1 MIDKFLISKVRVKI
15 LKLFLLNVNNTYHV
29 REIVRQTGE
38 EINAV
43 RRILKELEDIRFL
56 ISERNGNRLYY
67 VLNKEFEFFNELV
80 SIFNKEFGLGKKI
93 IKHKTKIGNIRV
105 AFFTNSYLLGNRK
118 SDEEIDLVIIGSSIN
133 YIYLDKLVKQYEED
147 NKKSINYTYLTQS
160 EFDSY
165 KKENSHFLYN
175 VVYKDKIILI
185 GDSSFIYL

>member
-175 VVYKDKIILI
+175 VVYKDKIILV

>member
-15 LKLFLLNVNNTYHV
+15 LKLFLLNVNSTYHV

-67 VLNKEFEFFNELV
+67 VLNKEFEFFNELI
-80 SIFNKEFGLGKKI
+80 SIFNKEFGLGKRI

-118 SDEEIDLVIIGSSIN
+118 SDEEIDLVIIGSGIN

-160 EFDSY
+160 EFESY

-175 VVYKDKIILI
+175 VVYKDKIILV